1 MTLDEYI
8 EQCKEL
14 SLTAR
19 LAVALIVFQRYCSAN
34 GLQSPAITAFCDYLW
49 KWPLVYAA
57 GADQFTPWERARTE
71 LVEVGLGNPLGAELQ
86 ALLAARNIDEGAFR
100 EVVQGVVEIL
110 WGSFWGAADGPF
122 SLRMLRNVIE
132 RSGVVEMPVLAPF
145 RNSRFQDGGGWGER
159 MLPADLA
166 LWREHA

>member
-19 LAVALIVFQRYCSAN
+19 LAVSLIVFQRYCSAN
-34 GLQSPAITAFCDYLW
+34 RLQSPEITAFCNYLW
-49 KWPLVYAA
+49 KWPMVHA
-57 GADQFTPWERARTE
+57 GGAEQFIPWERARTA
-71 LVEVGLGNPLGAELQ
+71 LVQVGLGDPLSAELR
-86 ALLAARNIDEGAFR
+86 ALLAARGIDEGAFR

-122 SLRMLRNVIE
+122 SLRMLRNVIVH
-132 RSGVVEMPVLAPF
+132 SGIADMPPLAPF
-145 RNSRFQDGGGWGER
+145 RISRFQDGGGWGKRLQPE
-159 MLPADLA
+159 DLA
-166 LWREHA
+166 CWRQHA